1 MQIVD
6 RWRVILT
13 FNLSDKQITFII
25 SDNHYTNMLR
35 KLAEVDYDLM
45 PNKIEISRLPE
56 NMTSTNK

>member
-45 PNKIEISRLPE
+45 PSKIEIS
-56 NMTSTNK
+56 

>member
-45 PNKIEISRLPE
+45 PSKIEISRLPE